1 MVHNAL
7 KRQTTC
13 GVVVAVEQVAGEL
26 EELQGAAV
34 KYDVAVLRADWILRA
49 VDKNSRA
56 LNYTTVP

>member
-1 MVHNAL
+1 M
-7 KRQTTC
+7 
-13 GVVVAVEQVAGEL
+13 AVEQVAGEL
-26 EELQGAAV
+26 EESQGAAV